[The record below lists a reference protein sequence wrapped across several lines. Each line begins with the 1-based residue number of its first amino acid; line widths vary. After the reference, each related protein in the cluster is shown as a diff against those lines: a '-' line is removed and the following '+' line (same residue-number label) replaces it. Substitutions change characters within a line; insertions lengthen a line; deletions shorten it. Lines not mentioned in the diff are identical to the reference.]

1 MGLITVLLVF
11 LFPLGMPVLTL
22 ITILKVSLSKHPLPT
37 RLLRSLLLAGVL
49 TLVVGPAIEQNGAGS
64 FALPWW
70 LLLASSAKYYV
81 WQYGLLVLVSSLVLA
96 LIGSGVRALR
106 TQG

>member
-11 LFPLGMPVLTL
+11 LFPLGMPILTL
-22 ITILKVSLSKHPLPT
+22 IVVFKISLSKHPLPT

-49 TLVVGPAIEQNGAGS
+49 ALVLGPAVEQNGAGS

-81 WQYGLLVLVSSLVLA
+81 WQYGLLVLASSLLLA
-96 LIGSGVRALR
+96 LVGSGVRALR
-106 TQG
+106 TKS

>member
-22 ITILKVSLSKHPLPT
+22 LAVFKVSLSKHPLPT
-37 RLLRSLLLAGVL
+37 RLLQSLLLAGVL
-49 TLVVGPAIEQNGAGS
+49 ALVVGPAIEQNGAGS

-70 LLLASSAKYYV
+70 LLLASGTKYYV
-81 WQYGLLVLVSSLVLA
+81 WQYGLLILASSLALA

-106 TQG
+106 TQR